1 MYLYICILYR
11 KSYFAYKFPETLD
24 RYEHFFFE
32 KDKHCTTHF
41 QLLNLKAR
49 FLFFTIR
56 FLLNVN
62 IYVSTASVIPCENTQ
77 KWQMKILKN
86 GNYNWMLCGIQARHK
101 IFPGS

>member
-41 QLLNLKAR
+41 QLLNLKLVSCSLQLDSCLMLTYMLALHQ
-49 FLFFTIR
+49 LFHVKT
-56 FLLNVN
+56 
-62 IYVSTASVIPCENTQ
+62 
-77 KWQMKILKN
+77 LKN
-86 GNYNWMLCGIQARHK
+86 GK
-101 IFPGS
+101 